1 MARRVKAVSHEDR
14 LTLVEHLDE
23 LRTRLIVCI
32 VVFGVALAL
41 CFWQNHLLLEI
52 AQGPLPDDH
61 DQLITFGVTEPFT
74 TTLTVAAYGAIV
86 LSLPIVLWQLYAY
99 VLPAFSQAERRVV
112 LPILL
117 LFPLLFL
124 AGLAFAY
131 FVVMPAA
138 VNFLLNFND
147 SQFNV
152 QVRARDYYS
161 FFSMTM
167 IAGGLIFQL
176 PLAILA
182 VTRLGIVSVEQ
193 LTENRRYAYLVIAIV
208 AAALPG
214 VDPVSMLIEMVPLLV
229 LYELSILLARVLGR
243 PRRAGGHGQALHAGV
258 GRESGAGR
266 QASTGCSSTSGGRR
280 KHVVKVVYA
289 VLAVLMGASLFL
301 VVGPLNIG
309 RTLQQQQRRRQRRQA
324 LRRTGRTDR
333 SETEKRSGRPEAAAG
348 A

>member
-1 MARRVKAVSHEDR
+1 MLGNIGPLEIIVVLIIALMVFGPKRLPELGSSLGRGIREFKDTVTGDKHDDDDDDVRRLSATQARRRRLAAERAGRGRGRPRQTQLRRAGMPRRVKAVSHEDR

-23 LRTRLIVCI
+23 LRSRIVVCI
-32 VVFGVALAL
+32 AVFGVALAL

-52 AQGPLPDDH
+52 ASGPLPGDH
-61 DQLITFGVTEPFT
+61 KKLITFGVTEPFT
-74 TTLTVAAYGAIV
+74 TTITVAAYGAIV
-86 LSLPIVLWQLYAY
+86 LSLPFVLYQLYAY
-99 VLPAFSQAERRVV
+99 VLPAFSDAERRVV

-167 IAGGLIFQL
+167 LACGLVFQM

-182 VTRLGIVSVEQ
+182 VTRLGIVRVEQ
-193 LTENRRYAYLVIAIV
+193 LTANRRYAYLVIAIV

-229 LYELSILLARVLGR
+229 LYELSILLARAFGR
-243 PRRAGGHGQALHAGV
+243 PAEAGGVA
-258 GRESGAGR
+258 EP
-266 QASTGCSSTSGGRR
+266 ST
-280 KHVVKVVYA
+280 
-289 VLAVLMGASLFL
+289 
-301 VVGPLNIG
+301 
-309 RTLQQQQRRRQRRQA
+309 Q
-324 LRRTGRTDR
+324 
-333 SETEKRSGRPEAAAG
+333 E
-348 A
+348 